1 MPTTTA
7 VFKFIPGDENFH
19 APAQDSLLQ
28 TISVF
33 STNGVSDSNK
43 ISDTIDIETS
53 LRTIVRSW
61 PSSSAAAEFVTAL
74 QAEHTTTDELAP
86 WPGRLVSVQV
96 NAE

>member
-7 VFKFIPGDENFH
+7 VFKFIPGDEIYH
-19 APAQDSLLQ
+19 VPAQDSLLH

-61 PSSSAAAEFVTAL
+61 SDAAVAAEFVTAL

-96 NAE
+96 DAE

>member
-7 VFKFIPGDENFH
+7 IFKLIPGDEIYH
-19 APAQDSLLQ
+19 DPEQDRLPK

-33 STNGVSDSNK
+33 STNEISTSNKVSDTV
-43 ISDTIDIETS
+43 DVETS

-61 PSSSAAAEFVTAL
+61 PSIAVATDFATAL

-86 WPGRLVSVQV
+86 WPGRLISVQV
-96 NAE
+96 NSE

>member
-7 VFKFIPGDENFH
+7 VFKFIPGDEIYH
-19 APAQDSLLQ
+19 VPAQDSLLQ

-61 PSSSAAAEFVTAL
+61 SDAAVAAEFVTAL

-96 NAE
+96 DAE